1 MQKTIVIGSNG
12 YLGRHLA
19 DYLQQQKFATTLYDL
34 QEKSL
39 LTQQP
44 YARLDITQLTHYDQ
58 LDASADYI
66 FFMAGLTGTG
76 AGFDRHEDFV
86 RANET
91 GLLNLLQWMR
101 KSGCRAR
108 IIYPSTRLIYK
119 GVKDY
124 ALKESDAK
132 ETKTIY
138 AVNKLAA
145 ENLLWMYHNAFDINY
160 TIFRICVPYGNVF
173 GDGFSYGTIGFF
185 ISQAEQQGAI
195 TLFGDGGIRRTF
207 THVLDIAAA
216 MVASIGQPKTENEI
230 YNIGGENLSL
240 RQAAQVVADKFGA
253 QIKLVDWPKLA
264 LRLESGDTVFDDS
277 KLRKA
282 TAYNYRHTLAGSLSL
297 GGVS

>member
-1 MQKTIVIGSNG
+1 MQKALVIGSNG

-19 DYLQQQKFATTLYDL
+19 DYLQQQGFTTSLYDL

-39 LTQQP
+39 LPDHP
-44 YARLDITQLTHYDQ
+44 YARLDITKAADFDQ
-58 LDASADYI
+58 LDASADFI

-76 AGFDRHEDFV
+76 AGFDRHEEFI

-101 KSGCRAR
+101 KSGCQAH
-108 IIYPSTRLIYK
+108 IVYPSTRLVYK

-145 ENLLWMYHNAFDINY
+145 ENLLWMYHNAFDIDY

-173 GDGFSYGTIGFF
+173 GGGFSYGTIGFF
-185 ISQAEQQGAI
+185 ISQAQQQGTI
-195 TLFGDGGIRRTF
+195 TLFGDGSIRRTF
-207 THVLDIAAA
+207 THVSDIAAV
-216 MVASIGQPKTENEI
+216 MVAAIRSPETKNEI

-240 RQAAQVVADKFGA
+240 LQAAQMVADKYSA
-253 QIKLVDWPKLA
+253 QIKLIDWPELA
-264 LRLESGDTVFDDS
+264 LRLESDDTVFDDS

-282 TAYNYRHTLAGSLSL
+282 AGYDYRHTLAGWLSS
-297 GGVS
+297 GE

>member
-1 MQKTIVIGSNG
+1 MQKAIVIGSNG

-19 DYLQQQKFATTLYDL
+19 DYLQQQGFATALYDL
-34 QEKSL
+34 QGKSL
-39 LTQQP
+39 LPQQS
-44 YARLDITQLTHYDQ
+44 YARLDITQSVDFDQ
-58 LDASADYI
+58 LDATADFI

-76 AGFDRHEDFV
+76 AGFDRHEEFI

-108 IIYPSTRLIYK
+108 IVYPSTRLVYK

-132 ETKTIY
+132 EAKTIY

-145 ENLLWMYHNAFDINY
+145 ENLLWMYHNAFDIDS

-173 GDGFSYGTIGFF
+173 GGGFSYGTIGFF
-185 ISQAEQQGAI
+185 ISQAQQHGAI
-195 TLFGDGGIRRTF
+195 TLFGDGSIRRTF
-207 THVLDIAAA
+207 THVSDIAAA
-216 MVASIGQPKTENEI
+216 MVASIRQPNAENEI

-240 RQAAQVVADKFGA
+240 LQAAQLVADKFGA
-253 QIKLVDWPKLA
+253 QIKFVDWPELA
-264 LRLESGDTVFDDS
+264 LRLESDDTVFDDS

-282 TAYNYRHTLAGSLSL
+282 TGYNYRHTLAGWL
-297 GGVS
+297 GLGE

>member
-1 MQKTIVIGSNG
+1 MQKAIVIGSNG

-19 DYLQQQKFATTLYDL
+19 DYLQQHNYAAALYDL

-39 LTQQP
+39 LPDQP
-44 YARLDITQLTHYDQ
+44 YARLDISNAADFNQ
-58 LDASADYI
+58 LDAAIDYI

-86 RANET
+86 RVNET

-101 KSGCRAR
+101 KTGCRAR

-124 ALKESDAK
+124 ALKESDVK

-138 AVNKLAA
+138 ALNKLAA
-145 ENLLWMYHNAFDINY
+145 ENLLWMYHNAFDLNY

-173 GDGFSYGTIGFF
+173 GGGFSYGTVGFF
-185 ISQAEQQGAI
+185 ISQAQQQGAI
-195 TLFGDGGIRRTF
+195 TIFGDGSIRRTF
-207 THVLDIAAA
+207 THVSDIAAA
-216 MVASIGQPKTENEI
+216 MVASIQLSETENEI

-240 RQAAQVVADKFGA
+240 RQAAQLVADKFGV

-264 LRLESGDTVFDDS
+264 LRLESDDTVFDDS
-277 KLRKA
+277 KLRNA
-282 TAYNYRHTLAGSLSL
+282 IGYNYRHNLAGWLKSWE
-297 GGVS
+297 

>member
-1 MQKTIVIGSNG
+1 MQKAIVIGSNG

-19 DYLQQQKFATTLYDL
+19 DYLQQQNYASALYDL

-39 LTQQP
+39 LPDQL
-44 YARLDITQLTHYDQ
+44 YSRLDITQASDFDQ
-58 LDASADYI
+58 LDAASDFI

-76 AGFDRHEDFV
+76 AGFDRHEEFI

-101 KSGCRAR
+101 KTGCRAR

-119 GVKDY
+119 GVKDC

-138 AVNKLAA
+138 ALNKLAA
-145 ENLLWMYHNAFDINY
+145 ENLLWMYHNAFDLNY

-173 GDGFSYGTIGFF
+173 GGGFSYGTVGFF
-185 ISQAEQQGAI
+185 ISQAQQQGAI
-195 TLFGDGGIRRTF
+195 TIFGDGSIRRTF
-207 THVLDIAAA
+207 THVSDIAAA
-216 MVASIGQPKTENEI
+216 MVASIQLAETENNI
-230 YNIGGENLSL
+230 FNIGGENLSL
-240 RQAAQVVADKFGA
+240 RQAAQLVADKFGV

-264 LRLESGDTVFDDS
+264 LSLESDDTVFDDS

-282 TAYNYRHTLAGSLSL
+282 IGYNYRHTLAGWLS
-297 GGVS
+297 SWE